1 MNKYTLA
8 TQETLAELCVKHE
21 DRIKELEKGFRS
33 DQDIIDNGALY
44 IALLVTIITE
54 VADGRPRNEQDDAVM
69 ELGLEWIE
77 DFTNVKQMIDAA
89 NDD

>member
-1 MNKYTLA
+1 MT
-8 TQETLAELCVKHE
+8 E
-21 DRIKELEKGFRS
+21 DK
-33 DQDIIDNGALY
+33 QDIIDNGALY

-77 DFTNVKQMIDAA
+77 EFTDVKQMIDAA